1 LPGGNDSPVR
11 LTGYIL
17 AFLNGC
23 ASVPRAQMELLHPR
37 ILLTT
42 VHFTIDPS
50 QNVHS
55 ISRYIY
61 GVNQSLTGP
70 YSNLTLERAGGNR
83 WTAYN
88 WENNASNAGS
98 DYLFQNDDALGGGD
112 TPGGAVIPTLN
123 DAASHNAAALITV
136 PMNGYV
142 AADKNGGGNVE
153 FNNNMWDPVHETWVN
168 GTPNPNY
175 LLQRFKQELPRKGS
189 AFTLTPNPSDQYVY
203 EDEFVNW
210 VKTEYPASQTNPNT
224 PIFFDLDNE
233 PDIWSSTHAE
243 VHPNPITYDELKM
256 DTINYASA
264 IKDVDPAALVFGP
277 VNYGWGGMVNL
288 QGATDANGRDFETYY
303 LQQMAAAQQTY
314 GKRLVDAL
322 DVHWYPEATGTNG
335 IRITADD
342 SSAATVAAR
351 LQAPRSLWDPTYT
364 ESSWI
369 TQYSTLGPIDLIPRL
384 QGKIDANYP
393 GTKLAISEYNYGG
406 WDDISGGIAE
416 ADVLGIFGVQNVFEA
431 SEWPG
436 TSNGEPFIS
445 GAFQMY
451 RNYDGANSTF
461 GDTSISATTDDVPH
475 SSVYASL
482 DSTHPGVLTIIAI
495 NKTSSSLDAAINL
508 KGVLP
513 QGSAS
518 VYKLTSA
525 SSTPQSAGTF
535 AITDPSNMIYT
546 MLPMSVNTIRIQIAA
561 PTVVPASATYQYQ
574 TSPNKISFKFNQDVA
589 ASLPTDG
596 MTITRTGGSSVPAT
610 FVSYDSNNIATFSI
624 ATPLTDGNYTLTIPN
639 AGITNRAFQSM
650 SANFTFNFFSLTG
663 DANHDGVVN
672 LLDLNALATNFGK
685 SNKTF
690 TDGDFNYSGNVDVQ
704 DFNALAT
711 RFGESASQL
720 LASSLPLATL
730 SITSAPQ
737 TAPAAPTLL
746 DGVLFDPTR
755 HDDNGPEQ
763 VL

>member
-1 LPGGNDSPVR
+1 MPGGIDSPVR

-23 ASVPRAQMELLHPR
+23 ASVPRAQMEMLHSR
-37 ILLTT
+37 ILLST

-61 GVNQSLTGP
+61 GVNQSLSGA

-98 DYLFQNDDALGGGD
+98 DYLFESDNALGGGN

-142 AADKNGGGNVE
+142 AADKNGGGNIE
-153 FNNNMWDPVHETWVN
+153 YNGNTWDPVNQTWVN
-168 GTPNPNY
+168 GTYNPSY
-175 LLQRFKQELPRKGS
+175 LQQRFKQELPAKGS
-189 AFTLTPNPSDQYVY
+189 AFTLTPSTSDANVY

-243 VHPNPITYDELKM
+243 VHPTPVTYAELVN

-264 IKDVDPAALVFGP
+264 IKDVDPNGLVFGP
-277 VNYGWGGMVNL
+277 VNYGWEGYITL
-288 QGATDANGRDFETYY
+288 QGATDANGRDFQDYY
-303 LQQMAAAQQTY
+303 LQQMAAARQTY

-322 DVHWYPEATGTNG
+322 DVHWYPEAHGTNN
-335 IRITADD
+335 IRIVADD
-342 SSAATVAAR
+342 SSPATVAAR

-384 QGKIDANYP
+384 QGKINTNYP
-393 GTKLAISEYNYGG
+393 GTKLAIGEYNYGG

-416 ADVLGIFGVQNVFEA
+416 ADVLGIFGAQNVFEA

-436 TSNGEPFIS
+436 AGTEPFIS

-451 RNYDGANSTF
+451 RNYDGNNSTF
-461 GDTSISATTDDVPH
+461 GDTSISATTDDVPD

-482 DSTHPGVLTIIAI
+482 DTAHPGVLTIVAI

-508 KGVLP
+508 KGLLP

-525 SSTPQSAGTF
+525 SSTPQSAGTL
-535 AITDPSNMIYT
+535 AITDPSNMVYT

-574 TSPNKISFKFNQDVA
+574 TSPNKISFKFNQDVS

-596 MTITRTGGSSVPAT
+596 MTLTRAGGSSLPAS
-610 FVSYDSNNIATFSI
+610 FVSYDANNIATFSI
-624 ATPLTDGNYTLTIPN
+624 ATPLADGNYTLNIPN

-650 SANFTFNFFSLTG
+650 SANFSFNFFSLIG

-672 LLDLNALATNFGK
+672 LLDLNALASNFGK

-690 TDGDFNYSGNVDVQ
+690 ADGDFDYSGTVDVQ
-704 DFNALAT
+704 DFNALASH
-711 RFGESASQL
+711 FGASASQFPT
-720 LASSLPLATL
+720 SSLPLATF
-730 SITSAPQ
+730 SISPASISAPA
-737 TAPAAPTLL
+737 TPTLL

-755 HDDNGPEQ
+755 HDDNAPEQ

>member
-1 LPGGNDSPVR
+1 
-11 LTGYIL
+11 
-17 AFLNGC
+17 
-23 ASVPRAQMELLHPR
+23 MELLHPR
-37 ILLTT
+37 TLLST

-61 GVNQSLTGP
+61 GVNQSLIGP

-98 DYLFQNDDALGGGD
+98 DYLFESDDALGGGN
-112 TPGGAVIPTLN
+112 TPGGALIPTLN
-123 DAASHNAAALITV
+123 NAASHNAAALITV

-153 FNNNMWDPVHETWVN
+153 YNGNTWDPVNQTWVN
-168 GTPNPNY
+168 GTYNPNY
-175 LLQRFKQELPRKGS
+175 LSQRFKQELPTKGS

-210 VKTEYPASQTNPNT
+210 VKTEYPGSLTNPNT

-233 PDIWSSTHAE
+233 PDIWSGTHAE
-243 VHPNPITYDELKM
+243 VHPNPTTYAELVN

-264 IKDVDPAALVFGP
+264 IKNVDPNGLVFGP
-277 VNYGWGGMVNL
+277 VNYGWAGMTGL
-288 QGATDANGRDFETYY
+288 QGAPDANGRDFDSFW
-303 LQQMAAAQQTY
+303 LQQMAQAQVTY

-322 DVHWYPEATGTNG
+322 DVHWYPEAHGTNN
-335 IRITADD
+335 IRIIADD
-342 SSAATVAAR
+342 SSPATVAAR
-351 LQAPRSLWDPTYT
+351 LQAPRSLWDPTYV

-369 TQYSTLGPIDLIPRL
+369 TQDSLHGAIDLLPRL
-384 QGKIDANYP
+384 QSEINANYP
-393 GTKLAISEYNYGG
+393 GTKLAIGEYNYGG
-406 WDDISGGIAE
+406 WDDISGGIAQ
-416 ADVLGIFGVQNVFEA
+416 ADVLGIFGAQNVFEA

-436 TSNGEPFIS
+436 ASSEPFIS

-461 GDTSISATTDDVPH
+461 GDTSISATTDNVPN

-482 DSTHPGVLTIIAI
+482 DTAHPGVLTIVAI
-495 NKTSSSLDAAINL
+495 NKTSSPLDAAINL
-508 KGVLP
+508 KGLLP

-525 SSTPQSAGTF
+525 SSTPQSAGTL
-535 AITDPSNMIYT
+535 AITDPSNTTYT
-546 MLPMSVNTIRIQIAA
+546 MPAMSVSTIRIQIAA

-574 TSPNKISFKFNQDVA
+574 TAPNKISFKFNQDVS

-596 MTITRTGGSSVPAT
+596 MTITRAGGSSVAASLL
-610 FVSYDSNNIATFSI
+610 SYDSSNIATFSL
-624 ATPLTDGNYTLTIPN
+624 AAPLADGNYTLSIPN
-639 AGITNRAFQSM
+639 TGITNRAFQSM
-650 SANFTFNFFSLTG
+650 PASFTFNFFSLTG

-672 LLDLNALATNFGK
+672 LLDLNTLATNFGK

-690 TDGDFNYSGNVDVQ
+690 ADGDFNYTGNIDVQ
-704 DFNALAT
+704 DFNALASH
-711 RFGESASQL
+711 FGASASQFPT
-720 LASSLPLATL
+720 SSLPLTTF
-730 SITSAPQ
+730 SISSTPTSAP
-737 TAPAAPTLL
+737 TTPTLL

-755 HDDNGPEQ
+755 HDDNAPEQ